1 MPPRKRPAAKS
12 SGSQKAKSQSGDKK
26 SDEVNFLDTNT
37 EQCVNL
43 FAKYSKEVLPG
54 RALIMPALDKN
65 GFVLG
70 EVLLKGQ
77 GHCAAQDVFVC
88 AGGVDLLVKQGGQS
102 RDESYESQGCLAP
115 PVQDNQLLQELG
127 GGEESASC

>member
-37 EQCVNL
+37 EQGVKL

-54 RALIMPALDKN
+54 RALITPALDKN

-70 EVLLKGQ
+70 EVLFK
-77 GHCAAQDVFVC
+77 
-88 AGGVDLLVKQGGQS
+88 VKDTVQHKTGLYVQVELISWSS

-115 PVQDNQLLQELG
+115 PVQDNQLLQELD